1 MFCNEV
7 HMKVPLILFITFAVL
22 IMAAALLSMIYLK
35 WLRVIHVTIKDAKIQ
50 KEHRLV
56 LISDLHNSEYGR
68 ENRKLSELIIRQN
81 PEFVLAAGDLLVDTA
96 EETAAALHLLETL
109 TAAGIT
115 VIYVPGN
122 HEIKYR
128 TRFPQMWNDY
138 LRKLKSMGVIF
149 LDDASYE
156 TEDICFSGYT
166 NKQEQFRKFRKL
178 YPLTVLE
185 MREQLPA
192 YQGSKCNF
200 LVTHHPDFF
209 EVYREWGAD
218 RIVAGHLHGGIVR
231 LPFVGGILSPQT
243 FFAPKY
249 DLGTYYKGK
258 TTMTVSAGLG
268 VHTIPLRIFNRPDI
282 TVIDLVRA
290 D

>member
-1 MFCNEV
+1 
-7 HMKVPLILFITFAVL
+7 MKLPLILLIILAVLTFAAVL
-22 IMAAALLSMIYLK
+22 LTLIYLK
-35 WLRVIHVTIKDAKIQ
+35 WLKVIEVTIKDTKIR
-50 KEHRLV
+50 KKHRLV
-56 LISDLHNSEYGR
+56 LISDLHNSEFGKD
-68 ENRKLSELIIRQN
+68 NRRLSELIIRQK
-81 PEFVLAAGDLLVDTA
+81 PEFVLVAGDLLVDTS
-96 EETAAALHLLETL
+96 EETDIAVHLLSVL
-109 TAAGIT
+109 TEKNIT

-128 TRFPQMWNDY
+128 TNFPELWNDY
-138 LRKLKSMGVIF
+138 LSQVRSMGVIF

-156 TEDICFSGYT
+156 TDDICFSGYT
-166 NKQEQFRKFRKL
+166 NKREQFRKFRKL
-178 YPLTVLE
+178 YPLTVSE
-185 MREQLPA
+185 MKGQLPE
-192 YQGSKCNF
+192 YKGNKCNF

-209 EVYREWGAD
+209 NVYCEWGAD

-231 LPFVGGILSPQT
+231 LPVIGGILSPQT
-243 FFAPKY
+243 FFGPKY

-282 TVIDLVRA
+282 TVIDLIRA